1 MHTPLTPKDVLTALT
16 PAVATITIAQLN
28 SLLGVVSG
36 ALGIVYLIWKWRR
49 DYKSGPRV

>member
-1 MHTPLTPKDVLTALT
+1 MHTPLTPKDVLTTIA

-36 ALGIVYLIWKWRR
+36 ALTIVYLIWRWRR
-49 DYKSGPRV
+49 DYKNGPRV